1 MREGQRVSGAYVRT
15 HSSATSCI
23 LSRIY
28 ISRRLNKES
37 TLKSGITSHP
47 ISRLSASA
55 RFQSAPCM
63 PEMVQ
68 NAKKPN
74 TQRKISDQSSHSII
88 PTVLFRFFPNSTTLG
103 RSGCFTSTVLRTC
116 RLAFDTLTCLATL
129 TCTICLSK
137 SSGDL
142 TRR

>member
-1 MREGQRVSGAYVRT
+1 MCLKIWSVCANALLGDVLHTRQDLHISPIEQREHSQIWYHKSPNLPTQRQRPLPERAMHAR
-15 HSSATSCI
+15 
-23 LSRIY
+23 
-28 ISRRLNKES
+28 N
-37 TLKSGITSHP
+37 GI
-47 ISRLSASA
+47 
-55 RFQSAPCM
+55 
-63 PEMVQ
+63 Q